1 MADSYLIATTVVAV
15 LVTLIAVLAVLLAI
29 RRMRQARSSQSPD
42 PVEGQ
47 GGYPEGHW
55 MGVGLGIGIALGV
68 GVAVPI
74 GIATGNLGLGLAL
87 GPGIGLAIGVA
98 IGSGLEQ
105 RHRDEI
111 RPLSDRERRSRV
123 YATIALAGVAL
134 LGLVALMASLVIRGS
149 G

>member
-1 MADSYLIATTVVAV
+1 MADSYLIAATVVAV
-15 LVTLIAVLAVLLAI
+15 LVALVAAVAVLSAT
-29 RRMRQARSSQSPD
+29 RRMRQDRSSQPSSH
-42 PVEGQ
+42 VEEEGR
-47 GGYPEGHW
+47 YPEGHW

-74 GIATGNLGLGLAL
+74 GIAMDNLGLGLAL
-87 GPGIGLAIGVA
+87 GPGFGLAIGVA
-98 IGSGLEQ
+98 IGSSLEQ

-111 RPLSDRERRSRV
+111 RPLTDRERRSRV

-134 LGLVALMASLVIRGS
+134 LGLLALVAGLVIRGS